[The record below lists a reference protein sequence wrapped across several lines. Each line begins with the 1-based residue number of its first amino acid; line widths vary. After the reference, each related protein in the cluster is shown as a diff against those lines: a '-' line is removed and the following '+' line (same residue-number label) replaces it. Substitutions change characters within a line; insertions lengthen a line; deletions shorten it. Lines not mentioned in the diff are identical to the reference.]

1 MNLIPAP
8 VLGLGAD
15 SLLAGFRPEH
25 VKLESAR
32 DGSVGFQAEV
42 EVVEYLG
49 DEQLAHLR
57 LGECSLVAK
66 LPVDQR
72 LEPGTAAAFT
82 VARDVVS
89 FFVAETGA
97 ATGPRS

>member
-1 MNLIPAP
+1 MALLELAARRF
-8 VLGLGAD
+8 LAAGGEDSGLEG
-15 SLLAGFRPEH
+15 
-25 VKLESAR
+25 
-32 DGSVGFQAEV
+32 VGV

-72 LEPGTAAAFT
+72 LEPGTVAAFA
-82 VARDVVS
+82 VARDAVS
-89 FFVAETGA
+89 FFEAETGA
-97 ATGPRS
+97 ATGPPS